1 MLATIYTK
9 TIRDRRL
16 GMSIAAAVLALFM
29 LYAMAVYSDIDLSFY
44 TDLPQALR
52 DLMGIP
58 EGADAASLSYNVML
72 SAIGALT
79 LGGLAISMGAA
90 AIAGEERNGTLGLL
104 LANPKSRTHVLVS
117 KITSM
122 VTLIAAVSVVLWV
135 AGLGIPALLD
145 IEIGR
150 THVGAMMLHLGV
162 NSLFY
167 GFLAAA
173 IGGWTGNRSLASGAT
188 AGVMVLSYFAT
199 GLLPLIES
207 LADLARVFPWY
218 YYNAGDPLVNGVN
231 WGHLS
236 VLIIGSAALGVVAV
250 VGVNRRDLRGQSSGV
265 TLLDRLRANPTTNRL
280 VDRLAGSTRVSKLW
294 IKTASEH
301 QGLLIVV
308 SLTMFAV
315 MGVMLGPMYAAV
327 EGDLSSLSEQL
338 PESLLAIAGGGDMST
353 AEGFFQVET
362 FSLMAPIAIMI
373 VTIVIGARA
382 LAGEEANK
390 TIGLL
395 LANPIK
401 RSTVVL
407 NQVIPMVLYAVVVGL
422 ATFAGVAVGS
432 IISGL
437 GMSITGIAATSGLV
451 TLLGLVFGALALLL
465 SAGTGQT
472 RIAVYG
478 TIGVA
483 LASHLLNSFL
493 PLSVRL
499 AGYAKLTPNYYYL
512 SSDPLINGMR
522 WGHAALLAGLIVAM
536 VAASVVVYERR
547 DLRQQ

>member
-1 MLATIYTK
+1 MLTTIYAK

-16 GMSIAAAVLALFM
+16 GMTIATSVLALFM
-29 LYAMAVYSDIDLSFY
+29 LYAMAVYSDIDLSIY
-44 TDLPQALR
+44 TDLPQSLR
-52 DLMGIP
+52 ELMGIP

-72 SAIGALT
+72 SAMGALT
-79 LGGLAISMGAA
+79 LAGLAISMGAA
-90 AIAGEERNGTLGLL
+90 AIAGEERGGTIGLL
-104 LANPKSRTHVLVS
+104 LANPKSRTNVLVS

-122 VTLIAAVSVVLWV
+122 VTLIAAVTVVLWA

-145 IEIGR
+145 VEIGQ

-162 NSLFY
+162 NSIFY
-167 GFLAAA
+167 GFMAAA

-188 AGVMVLSYFAT
+188 AGVMVLSYFAV

-218 YYNAGDPLVNGVN
+218 YYNASDPLVNGVD

-236 VLIIGSAALGVVAV
+236 VLLAGCALLGVLAV

-265 TLLDRLRANPTTNRL
+265 TVLDRLRANPATNRM
-280 VDRLAGSTRVSKLW
+280 VDRLAGSTRVSRLW

-308 SLTMFAV
+308 SVTMFAV
-315 MGVMLGPMYAAV
+315 MGVMLGPMYSAIEA
-327 EGDLSSLSEQL
+327 DLASMSEQL
-338 PESLLAIAGGGDMST
+338 PEALIAIAGGGDMST
-353 AEGFFQVET
+353 PEGFFQIET

-382 LAGEEANK
+382 LAGEEANH

-395 LANPIK
+395 LANPIE

-407 NQVIPMVLYAVVVGL
+407 NQVVAMVLYAAVVGL
-422 ATFAGVAVGS
+422 ATFAGVAVAS
-432 IISGL
+432 IVSGL
-437 GMSITGIAATSGLV
+437 GMSIAGIAATSILV
-451 TLLGLVFGALALLL
+451 TLLGLLFGAFALLL
-465 SAGTGQT
+465 SAATGQT
-472 RIAVYG
+472 KIAVYG
-478 TIGVA
+478 TIGLA

-493 PLSVRL
+493 PLSARM
-499 AGYAKLTPNYYYL
+499 AGYAKWTPNYYYL
-512 SSDPLINGMR
+512 SSDPLINGMN
-522 WGHAALLAGLIVAM
+522 WGHAALLTTLIAIMLV
-536 VAASVVVYERR
+536 ASVLLFDRR